1 MKKNIITISRE
12 FGSGGH
18 SIAQALAEQ
27 LGIPCYDRALVEQV
41 AKDSGFDPAYIEKQ
55 GEYAT
60 GPFPFF
66 KTVNGNAPGVMNGLS
81 AEDYLW
87 CVQRQ
92 TILDLADKGPC
103 VIVGRCADFILRDRP
118 DALHVFICADKP
130 YRTTRI
136 VARYGTTAQ
145 KTEQRL
151 HQQMAHGAHWAYR
164 YRLSNTGP
172 RHWPEQN
179 AVPRPS
185 DLVFHP
191 TKQYPRRFGIIS
203 DSFIFWPSFPH

>member
-1 MKKNIITISRE
+1 MKNNIITISRE

-27 LGIPCYDRALVEQV
+27 LGIPCYDKALVEQV

-55 GEYAT
+55 GEYAAS
-60 GPFPFF
+60 PFPFF
-66 KTVNGNAPGVMNGLS
+66 KAINGNAPGVMNGLS

-130 YRTTRI
+130 YRVARI
-136 VARYGTTAQ
+136 VARYGPTAQ
-145 KTEQRL
+145 NPEQRL
-151 HQQMAHGAHWAYR
+151 HQKDKQRRVYYR
-164 YRLSNTGP
+164 YYTDREWGAPQNYGLCLNTGIM
-172 RHWPEQN
+172 EKAICVQLLTQ
-179 AVPRPS
+179 
-185 DLVFHP
+185 LV
-191 TKQYPRRFGIIS
+191 K
-203 DSFIFWPSFPH
+203 